1 MGLFIVALIIF
12 APKGILG
19 LINRF
24 FGRKSAQ
31 EVGHD

>member
-1 MGLFIVALIIF
+1 VALIIF

-24 FGRKSAQ
+24 LGKKSAQ
-31 EVGHD
+31 EAGHD